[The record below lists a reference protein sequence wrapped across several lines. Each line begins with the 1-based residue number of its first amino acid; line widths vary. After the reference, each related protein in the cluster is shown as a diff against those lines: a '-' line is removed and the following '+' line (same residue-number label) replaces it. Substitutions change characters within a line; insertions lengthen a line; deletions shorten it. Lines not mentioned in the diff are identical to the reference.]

1 TASAEEML
9 RFLGNQL
16 GFTPN
21 LELVNEGV
29 HGNHVPNATD
39 FAVLSDVDRIP
50 AGSSA
55 KALYKEWLEKPFP
68 RAVAISN
75 RGALAR
81 AFNNPCHL
89 YAVDDRVVWAK
100 K

>member
-1 TASAEEML
+1 
-9 RFLGNQL
+9 
-16 GFTPN
+16 
-21 LELVNEGV
+21 
-29 HGNHVPNATD
+29 VPNATD

-50 AGSSA
+50 ASSSA

-81 AFNNPCHL
+81 AYGRTAMEAAIKNCEKFNNPCHL